1 MLLGLNIS
9 INMVLLQEGTRQADM
24 ISILIPVYNY
34 DITVLVHSLRES
46 METIPEFSELIIGSD
61 GSSPEYIARYELLLN
76 GRVTMISSERN
87 IGRAAIRNRLASQA
101 NGDYLLFIDAD
112 AMIPGTAENYLR
124 GWLSLL
130 KTAKVICG
138 GVIYPDYPPADPDK
152 MLRWKYGRKREQRK
166 ASDRN
171 RHPHARFSGFNFL
184 VEKETFMKI
193 RFNEELKQYGH
204 EDTLLGYQLNKAG
217 IDVLH
222 INNGLI
228 HEGIESN
235 SEYLSKIRQG
245 IENLSILCDKV
256 TDRKTFASSV
266 RLVRTYDRLARLGLA
281 YFLAGFYIR
290 YRDRLEIALDSS
302 NVSLFKFAIFRIT
315 LFATYR
321 AIHRRRNILP
331 VL

>member
-1 MLLGLNIS
+1 MS
-9 INMVLLQEGTRQADM
+9 INIVILTRGTNQASM

-34 DITVLVHSLRES
+34 DIAVLVHSLKEA
-46 METIPEFSELIIGSD
+46 MEAIPEYSELIIGSD
-61 GSSPEYIARYELLLN
+61 GSAPEYLARYETLLN
-76 GRVTMISSERN
+76 GRVSIVSSEKN
-87 IGRAAIRNRLASQA
+87 IGRAAIRNKLASQSKG
-101 NGDYLLFIDAD
+101 NYLLFIDAD
-112 AMIPGTAENYLR
+112 ATIPGTAENYLR
-124 GWLSLL
+124 GWLPYL
-130 KTAKVICG
+130 KSAKVVCG
-138 GVIYPDYPPADPDK
+138 GIIYPDYPPADPDK

-171 RHPHARFSGFNFL
+171 RHPHARFSGFNFMI
-184 VEKETFMKI
+184 ERDTFMKI

-217 IDVLH
+217 VNILH

-228 HEGIESN
+228 HGGIESN
-235 SEYLSKIRQG
+235 SDYLAKIKEG

-266 RLVRTYDRLARLGLA
+266 RLVRAYDRLASLGLA
-281 YFLAGFYIR
+281 YFMAGFYIR

-302 NVSLFKFAIFRIT
+302 KVSLFKFGLFRIT

-321 AIHRRRNILP
+321 AIHKRRNILP
-331 VL
+331 IL

>member
-1 MLLGLNIS
+1 MS
-9 INMVLLQEGTRQADM
+9 INIVFLTKGTNQAIM

-34 DITVLVHSLRES
+34 DIAVLVHSLKEA
-46 METIPEFSELIIGSD
+46 MEKMPEYSELIIGSD
-61 GSSPEYIARYELLLN
+61 GSSPEYLARYELLLN
-76 GRVTMISSERN
+76 GRVSIISSVKN
-87 IGRAAIRNRLASQA
+87 IGRAAIRNKLASQSK
-101 NGDYLLFIDAD
+101 GDYLLFIDAD
-112 AMIPGTAENYLR
+112 AMIPGTADKYLR
-124 GWLSLL
+124 GWLPFL
-130 KTAKVICG
+130 KSAKVMCG
-138 GVIYPDYPPADPDK
+138 GIIYPDYPPADPEK

-166 ASDRN
+166 AADRN
-171 RHPHARFSGFNFL
+171 RHPHARFSGFNFMI
-184 VEKETFMKI
+184 ERDTFMKI

-217 IDVLH
+217 INILH

-228 HEGIESN
+228 HDGVESN
-235 SEYLSKIRQG
+235 SEYLLKIKQG

-266 RLVRTYDRLARLGLA
+266 RLVRFYDNLSRIGLT

-302 NVSLFKFAIFRIT
+302 KISLFKFALFRIT